1 MKAVITYFL
10 FLMLVISAQAQ
21 LRTFQS
27 RDSRLKVYY
36 GDTVSILADSAYI
49 VSAAQALLLNEKL
62 LELKD
67 AQRTN
72 NDLYTIHTEL
82 LNRVGEIEQQVSR
95 LLSRL
100 QSEHRVMEENL
111 VLLLSELD
119 QSIAIL
125 QQANTEL
132 TLNNTQLQDQLA
144 LMDQTVKHL
153 RKENRRLGWHQLRD
167 KAVIAI
173 LGLSLGYFLGSM

>member
-1 MKAVITYFL
+1 MKPVITSCL

-21 LRTFQS
+21 QRTFQS

-67 AQRTN
+67 AQRSNQELHAT
-72 NDLYTIHTEL
+72 HTEL
-82 LNRVGEIEQQVSR
+82 LERVGEIEEQVSR

-125 QQANTEL
+125 QAANSEL
-132 TLNNTQLQDQLA
+132 EMNNTQLHDQLA

-153 RKENRRLGWHQLRD
+153 RKENRRLGWHQIRE
-167 KAVIAI
+167 KMTIAVVA
-173 LGLSLGYFLGSM
+173 LGLGYLLGNL

>member
-1 MKAVITYFL
+1 MKPVITSCL

-21 LRTFQS
+21 QRTFQS

-62 LELKD
+62 LELKA
-67 AQRTN
+67 AQLTN
-72 NDLYTIHTEL
+72 QELHATHTEL
-82 LNRVGEIEQQVSR
+82 LDRVGEIEQQVSR
-95 LLSRL
+95 LLTRL
-100 QSEHRVMEENL
+100 KSEHRVMEENL

-132 TLNNTQLQDQLA
+132 TLNNTQLHDQLA

-153 RKENRRLGWHQLRD
+153 RKENRRLGWHQIRE
-167 KAVIAI
+167 KMTIAVVA
-173 LGLSLGYFLGSM
+173 LGLGYLLGNL

>member
-1 MKAVITYFL
+1 MKTVATSILY
-10 FLMLVISAQAQ
+10 LMLAIMAQAQ
-21 LRTFQS
+21 QRTFS
-27 RDSRLKVYY
+27 ARDSRLKVYY

-72 NDLYTIHTEL
+72 KELYTVHTEL
-82 LNRVGEIEQQVSR
+82 LDRVGEIEEQVSR
-95 LLSRL
+95 LLNRL

-132 TLNNTQLQDQLA
+132 TLNNTQLHDQLA

-173 LGLSLGYFLGSM
+173 IGLSLGYLLGNM

>member
-1 MKAVITYFL
+1 MKPLATSL
-10 FLMLVISAQAQ
+10 FCLILLISAQAQ
-21 LRTFQS
+21 QRTFQS

-62 LELKD
+62 LELKA
-67 AQRTN
+67 AQLTN
-72 NDLYTIHTEL
+72 QELHATHAEL
-82 LNRVGEIEQQVSR
+82 LDRVGEIEQQVSR

-132 TLNNTQLQDQLA
+132 TLNNTQLNDQLA
-144 LMDQTVKHL
+144 LMDQTVRHL
-153 RKENRRLGWHQLRD
+153 RKENRRLGWHHLRD
-167 KAVIAI
+167 KAAIAI
-173 LGLSLGYFLGSM
+173 LGLSLGYLLGNM

>member
-1 MKAVITYFL
+1 MKSVITSFL
-10 FLMLVISAQAQ
+10 FLMLVITAQAQ
-21 LRTFQS
+21 QRTFQS

-62 LELKD
+62 LELKA
-67 AQRTN
+67 AQLTN
-72 NDLYTIHTEL
+72 QELHATHAEL
-82 LNRVGEIEQQVSR
+82 LDRVGEIEQQVSR

-132 TLNNTQLQDQLA
+132 TLTNTQLNDQLA
-144 LMDQTVKHL
+144 LMDQTVRHL
-153 RKENRRLGWHQLRD
+153 RKENRRLGWHHLRD

-173 LGLSLGYFLGSM
+173 LGLSLGYLLGNM